1 MRMRQ
6 TVSKTKVNLA
16 VISQSKVFYGLP
28 DSKIEGLIN
37 VLENTLDWLKREK
50 DNITI
55 NDIILSW
62 SDDIQEWTV
71 KVTFF
76 DLQRIK

>member
-6 TVSKTKVNLA
+6 AVAKTKVNLA
-16 VISQSKVFYGLP
+16 VISQNKSYYGLP
-28 DSKIEGLIN
+28 TARIEGLIN
-37 VLENTLDWLKREK
+37 VLENTLEWLLQEK

-62 SDDIQEWTV
+62 SDDLQEWSV
-71 KVTFF
+71 KVTFY
-76 DLQRIK
+76 DLRQVR

>member
-1 MRMRQ
+1 MRQ
-6 TVSKTKVNLA
+6 TVAKTKVNLA

-28 DSKIEGLIN
+28 DSRTEGLIN
-37 VLENTLDWLKREK
+37 VLENTLEWLRREK
-50 DNITI
+50 DNISI
-55 NDIILSW
+55 GDIILSW

-76 DLQRIK
+76 DLKQIK